1 MSDSAVNQA
10 ANQAELQET
19 YDVERYRRDFP
30 ILSQTMNGEP
40 LVFLDS
46 AASAQK
52 PRQVIDA
59 VSAVYETEYANVHRG
74 AYELSARATDAYEGA
89 RAKVRDFLNAAH
101 DREIIFTKNATE
113 SINLVANTYGRRFL
127 QPGDE
132 IIISEME
139 HHSNIVP
146 WQMLRDEKGL
156 VLKAVPVSDDGEFML
171 SEFKNMLSSKTK
183 LVAITHTSNALGTVT
198 PAAEIAKLAHSAG
211 AKVLFD
217 GSQAVVHM
225 PVDVQALDADFYVF
239 TGHKLYGPSGVGVL
253 YGKEEL
259 LNAMPPFMGGGEMI
273 AEVTLEKSTWAA
285 LPNKFEAGTPMI
297 AQAVGLGV
305 AVDYVTA
312 IGMGRIAAHEQDL
325 LNYATQRLS
334 SVEGLQIIGTAP
346 VKAAVISFTLGDIHP
361 HDIST
366 IIDRAGVA
374 CRAGHHCAQ
383 PVMDRFGVMGTT
395 RASFGLYNTRSEVD
409 VLVDAIERAR
419 EFFGG

>member
-1 MSDSAVNQA
+1 MTDQTALA
-10 ANQAELQET
+10 ADASEL

-30 ILSQTMNGEP
+30 ILSKPMNGQP

-59 VSAVYETEYANVHRG
+59 VRYVYESEYANVHRG
-74 AYELSARATDAYEGA
+74 AYALSADTTAAYEGA
-89 RAKVRDFLNAAH
+89 RSKVRAFVNAAH

-113 SINLVANTYGRRFL
+113 SINLVANTYGREFL
-127 QPGDE
+127 KAGDE
-132 IIISEME
+132 IIISTME

-146 WQMLRDEKGL
+146 WQMLRDQMGL
-156 VLKAVPVSDDGEFML
+156 VLKAVPISDDGELLMAEYQKML
-171 SEFKNMLSSKTK
+171 SPKTK

-198 PAAEIAKLAHSAG
+198 PAAEIVKMAHSVG
-211 AKVLFD
+211 AKVLLD

-259 LNAMPPFMGGGEMI
+259 LNAMPPFMGGGDMI
-273 AEVTLEKSTWAA
+273 EQVTLEKSTWAA

-297 AQAVGLGV
+297 AQVVGLG
-305 AVDYVTA
+305 AALDYLTE
-312 IGMGRIAAHEQDL
+312 IGMDRIQAHEQDL
-325 LNYATQRLS
+325 LTYATQRLS
-334 SVEGLQIIGTAP
+334 AVEGLNILGTAP

-361 HDIST
+361 HDISS

-383 PVMDRFGVMGTT
+383 MVMDRFDVAGTT
-395 RASFGLYNTRSEVD
+395 RASFGLYNTRAEA
-409 VLVDAIERAR
+409 DALAEALETAR
-419 EFFGG
+419 EFFG